1 MESSTGIIFLD
12 FTEKDKQH
20 LLEAYVYIRSSIPSI
35 TDEFYRCLN
44 LIGSGPQNFGVEPE
58 NLAALQAA
66 HWRHLFNGRFDREYE
81 NAARRIAIRHYEI
94 GLPQDLYAMSYMKLL
109 TLFHEEIWKAPGIDR
124 AHARLMT
131 EAVTK
136 AIAID
141 MVHAISPYSGDLV

>member
-1 MESSTGIIFLD
+1 MESSTGIAFLG
-12 FTEKDKQH
+12 FTEKDRQY
-20 LLEAYVYIRSSIPSI
+20 LLEAYVCIRSSIPSI
-35 TDEFYRCLN
+35 MDEFYRSLDV
-44 LIGSGPQNFGVEPE
+44 IGEGPKNYGVEPE

-66 HWRHLFNGRFDREYE
+66 HWRHLFNGRFDRDYD

-94 GLPQDLYAMSYMKLL
+94 GLPQDLYAMSYMKVLV
-109 TLFHEEIWKAPGIDR
+109 LFHEAIWKAPGIER
-124 AHARLMT
+124 AHARMLT